1 MIRAR
6 ENTVGAW
13 AFLVGLVLAVV
24 IGIAST
30 FTTFTTDPFLYGI
43 LAILGLI
50 MGYFVSEKD
59 VRTFL
64 IATVSVVLVSF
75 AGMQG
80 QILNAAMLGV
90 GFNKLFGAILGS
102 LLILFIPATIIV
114 ALKTVFS
121 LAKS

>member
-6 ENTVGAW
+6 ENTLGAW
-13 AFLVGLVLAVV
+13 AFLIGIILAVL
-24 IGIAST
+24 IGIASA
-30 FTTFTTDPFLYGI
+30 FSSFVTDPFLYGI
-43 LAILGLI
+43 LAVLGLI
-50 MGYFVSEKD
+50 VGYFVSEKD

-75 AGMQG
+75 AGVQG

-102 LLILFIPATIIV
+102 LLILFIPATVVV
-114 ALKTVFS
+114 ALKTVFAIS
-121 LAKS
+121 KS